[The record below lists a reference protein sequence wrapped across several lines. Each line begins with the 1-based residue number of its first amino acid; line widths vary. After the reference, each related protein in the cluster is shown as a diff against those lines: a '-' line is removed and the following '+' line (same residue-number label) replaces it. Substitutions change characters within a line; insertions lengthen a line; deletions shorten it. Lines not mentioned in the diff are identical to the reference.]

1 MQMQMQIKNINEKVQ
16 AINAAH
22 SAFATIES
30 VVPNA
35 IPSST
40 KITLAELKLDL
51 LNILGESNA

>member
-1 MQMQMQIKNINEKVQ
+1 MKTQIENINEKVQ

-30 VVPNA
+30 VVPDA

-51 LNILGESNA
+51 LNILEESN